1 MMISGT
7 LNLSC
12 LLRADGA
19 SGEAKRD
26 GRLVGLQFLFRAAAE
41 VVPVEGA
48 PKVVAV
54 L

>member
-7 LNLSC
+7 LIWLC
-12 LLRADGA
+12 LLHVHRALE
-19 SGEAKRD
+19 EAKRD
-26 GRLVGLQFLFRAAAE
+26 GRLVGLQFLFGTAAE